1 MLTYIYHSS
10 YHKNQANYVPQSLN
24 DMVDPEKVTVF
35 FLKGNESSSELI
47 NFRRFFV
54 SFQS

>member
-35 FLKGNESSSELI
+35 FFLREMNHLPS
-47 NFRRFFV
+47 
-54 SFQS
+54 